1 MKSNSQ
7 DKDILTGKVFGAC
20 RLIKKIG
27 EGGMGVVY
35 LAHHLA
41 LNKNVAV
48 KILPPSFAQEDER
61 VKRFI
66 REARSA
72 AQLEHSNIVQIYNV
86 AKQDDYYFIIMQYV
100 DGESLAGKIRREGK
114 INLSEALRIV
124 NDVAVALSVAHH
136 KGIIHRDI
144 KPENIMIT
152 KNDEIKLMD
161 FGLAR
166 VLDVASH
173 LSRTGDILG
182 TPYYLS
188 PEQAKGLKV
197 DGRADIYALGITLYY
212 MISGKRPF
220 DGDSTVS
227 IILKHINEKPP
238 PIREFNPEIPES
250 VSLIINKMMEKD
262 AMNRYQSTEELIN
275 DIDRCSNEIATVNGA
290 RLPERTSSVSRQ
302 AGEASIRTVISST
315 HNVKNTRKI
324 INKKMIITAAV
335 LAIVIIF
342 IVSIIRK
349 NKQPS
354 ISQAKSNSADNGQVS
369 PEQKREYLKDKLL
382 ERCNECYK
390 YFVDKNYEKIKPY
403 FYISKD
409 KNIPARLPVRTDVHP
424 GGDTRS
430 GGDEEKVNRFLGDLK
445 RLHEFYESRG
455 GKITVFKI
463 RDNDI
468 KIQEPAIDFPFV
480 NVEIEVV
487 FSFHNPNQPSRF
499 KDVVISQK
507 NIWVLD
513 DGIWY
518 LYMVPKNADSD
529 EDNLRKKPSFD
540 EFTEFLFLT
549 DEQAEKS
556 KAIIQSAHQEVISI
570 FFIPRQDGFNVP
582 NEINSIKNSQMNPRG
597 KELKISRILS
607 LEIPGTKTTYLQKL
621 TQIKSNIEAKFKG
634 IFSEEQFS
642 KYKQKDIDPLEIQMK

>member
-72 AQLEHSNIVQIYNV
+72 AQLEHSNIVQIYNI

-227 IILKHINEKPP
+227 IILKHINEKAP
-238 PIREFNPEIPES
+238 PIRESNPEIPES

-262 AMNRYQSTEELIN
+262 AVNRYQSTEELIN
-275 DIDRCSNEIATVNGA
+275 DIDICSNEIATPYGA
-290 RLPERTSSVSRQ
+290 RPKMLVSSKT
-302 AGEASIRTVISST
+302 GEASIRTVISST
-315 HNVKNTRKI
+315 NDIEPTRKI

-342 IVSIIRK
+342 IVSVIRR

-354 ISQAKSNSADNGQVS
+354 ISQTKSNLANNGQVS
-369 PEQKREYLKDKLL
+369 PEQKREHLKDKLL
-382 ERCNECYK
+382 KRCNECYQIL
-390 YFVDKNYEKIKPY
+390 VDKNYEQIRT
-403 FYISKD
+403 YIYIPKSKQ
-409 KNIPARLPVRTDVHP
+409 IP
-424 GGDTRS
+424 
-430 GGDEEKVNRFLGDLK
+430 EEKIRLLVAEYLK
-445 RLHEFYESRG
+445 RIHQLYESFGNRL
-455 GKITVFKI
+455 IEVKI
-463 RDNDI
+463 RDI
-468 KIQEPAIDFPFV
+468 KIQARPEGLPARRAGWSVEGKEPSIEIPFINADVEVDFSIY
-480 NVEIEVV
+480 NIKQ
-487 FSFHNPNQPSRF
+487 SSKS
-499 KDVVISQK
+499 KDDYKIIPQTHRW
-507 NIWVLD
+507 ILE

-518 LYMVPKNADSD
+518 WYMNHRKP
-529 EDNLRKKPSFD
+529 EDKENS
-540 EFTEFLFLT
+540 E
-549 DEQAEKS
+549 
-556 KAIIQSAHQEVISI
+556 
-570 FFIPRQDGFNVP
+570 DG
-582 NEINSIKNSQMNPRG
+582 
-597 KELKISRILS
+597 
-607 LEIPGTKTTYLQKL
+607 
-621 TQIKSNIEAKFKG
+621 
-634 IFSEEQFS
+634 
-642 KYKQKDIDPLEIQMK
+642 QKDK